1 MNFRFTG
8 ITEGYRERIG
18 RLALFDPLY
27 QLKAKIGKDRKD
39 RSIDYFGLGLL
50 TLLFFFENML
60 MRNKKTGVTELAQ
73 YLEDI
78 NQGEIDLESEG
89 FEKLARSI
97 VEAFR
102 PPSGKRNAR
111 IFYNWETRQNDRVEY
126 SILKAER
133 GDIESNKQYYS
144 LDEHGLEL
152 VFATKEFFREF
163 HLSINQ
169 LLLRK
174 QLEKGEFVGVLRQID
189 EMRIDVESLQER
201 IVTIKH
207 EVQRNIVSE
216 ETFQRYKNTIEDI
229 NTRLTR
235 EHEEFEELQGF
246 VGETIERLGYEI
258 QDARE
263 QRTYDYIL
271 RIDRELSDVHHGHTK
286 LLRDSIDL
294 KTTALQAA
302 QESLYYV
309 AIQSFNFNQEIAA
322 RLVSSPLPI
331 AAARTLIEPFLY
343 LERQVS
349 WSPLAVFEEQRIG
362 AENETEAL
370 DDFQDVS
377 TEEERQHLL
386 IQKENFGKV
395 MRYLLGVM
403 GERKQICLKEVVE
416 DMRANRQ
423 ETWLDNRSFYDFWLL
438 LHQRTPLARKSDE
451 GENHLLEE
459 VTKQLAASDEQL
471 RVIELP
477 QLVNVNQRF
486 TIQDMLFIR
495 ELRGTD
501 TLDVWIRNK

>member
-1 MNFRFTG
+1 MEYRLSG
-8 ITEGYRERIG
+8 ITEGYRERIQ

-27 QLKAKIGKDRKD
+27 QLEAKKGKDRQD
-39 RSIDYFGLGLL
+39 RPIDYFGLGLL

-60 MRNKKTGVTELAQ
+60 MRNKKTGVGELAQ
-73 YLEDI
+73 YLEEM
-78 NQGEIDLESEG
+78 NQGEIDLPPEG
-89 FEKLARSI
+89 FEKLARTI
-97 VEAFR
+97 VEVFR

-111 IFYNWETRQNDRVEY
+111 HFYNWETRREDKVEY

-174 QLEKGEFVGVLRQID
+174 QLEKGEFIGALRQID

-201 IVTIKH
+201 IVKIKH

-216 ETFQRYKNTIEDI
+216 ETFLRFKNTIDDI
-229 NTRLTR
+229 NARLTR
-235 EHEEFEELQGF
+235 EHEEFEELQSF
-246 VGETIERLGYEI
+246 VRDTIERLGYELK
-258 QDARE
+258 DAKE

-271 RIDRELSDVHHGHTK
+271 KIDRELGEVHMEHTK

-309 AIQSFNFNQEIAA
+309 AVQSFNFDQEIAA

-331 AAARTLIEPFLY
+331 GAARTLIEPFMY
-343 LERQVS
+343 LEQQVS
-349 WSPLAVFEEQRIG
+349 WSPLAVFEKQRVG
-362 AENETEAL
+362 SENEPEDL
-370 DDFQDVS
+370 DNFYDVAS
-377 TEEERQHLL
+377 EEERQHNL
-386 IQKENFGKV
+386 IQKKNFGDL
-395 MRYLLGVM
+395 MRYLLDFM
-403 GERKQICLKEVVE
+403 GERTQISLEEVVE
-416 DMRANRQ
+416 NLRGSKREA
-423 ETWLDNRSFYDFWLL
+423 WLYNRSFYDFWLL

-451 GENHLLEE
+451 QENHLLEE
-459 VTKQLAASDEQL
+459 VTKQLPTKSERL
-471 RVIELP
+471 RVVELP
-477 QLVNVNQRF
+477 RLLKVNERY
-486 TIQDMLFIR
+486 TIQDMMFIR
-495 ELRGTD
+495 EAD
-501 TLDVWIRNK
+501 SHDV

>member
-1 MNFRFTG
+1 MNDRFTG

-27 QLKAKIGKDRKD
+27 QLEAKVGKDRKD
-39 RSIDYFGLGLL
+39 RSIDYFGLSLL

-60 MRNKKTGVTELAQ
+60 VRNKKTGVTELAQ
-73 YLEDI
+73 YLENI
-78 NQGEIDLESEG
+78 NRGEIDLAPEG

-102 PPSGKRNAR
+102 PPSGKRSAR
-111 IFYNWETRQNDRVEY
+111 NFYNWETRQNDRVEY

-144 LDEHGLEL
+144 LDEDGLEL

-174 QLEKGEFVGVLRQID
+174 QLEKGEFVGALRQID

-201 IVTIKH
+201 IVKIKH
-207 EVQRNIVSE
+207 EVQRNIFSE

-246 VGETIERLGYEI
+246 VRETIERLGYEV
-258 QDARE
+258 QDAKE

-271 RIDRELSDVHHGHTK
+271 RIDRELGEVHYGHTK
-286 LLRDSIDL
+286 LLRDCIDL
-294 KTTALQAA
+294 KTSALQAA

-309 AIQSFNFNQEIAA
+309 AVQSFNFDQEIAA

-331 AAARTLIEPFLY
+331 GAARTLIEPFLY
-343 LERQVS
+343 LERQLN
-349 WSPLAVFEEQRIG
+349 WSPLAVFEKQRIG
-362 AENETEAL
+362 AENEAEDL

-377 TEEERQHLL
+377 TEEERQHHL
-386 IQKENFGKV
+386 IQKENFGKL
-395 MRYLLGVM
+395 MRYLLDVL
-403 GERKQICLKEVVE
+403 GERKQIRLKEVVE
-416 DMRANRQ
+416 DLRASHQ
-423 ETWLDNRSFYDFWLL
+423 EAWLDNRSFYDFWLL
-438 LHQRTPLARKSDE
+438 LHQRTPLAGKGEE

-459 VTKQLAASDEQL
+459 VTRQLAARDEQL
-471 RVIELP
+471 RVVELP
-477 QLVNVNQRF
+477 ELVHVNKRF

-495 ELRGTD
+495 EIKGTGS
-501 TLDVWIRNK
+501 LDV